1 MLVKIG
7 KISIL
12 ISFRFLE
19 SNSISQITI
28 TYKATFQFNSAIRD
42 TPTYISDILYHVV

>member
-7 KISIL
+7 KISSL

-19 SNSISQITI
+19 SNLVSQI
-28 TYKATFQFNSAIRD
+28 TYKA
-42 TPTYISDILYHVV
+42 IS

>member
-19 SNSISQITI
+19 SNLVSQIAI
-28 TYKATFQFNSAIRD
+28 TYKA
-42 TPTYISDILYHVV
+42 IS

>member
-7 KISIL
+7 KTSIL

-19 SNSISQITI
+19 SNSVSQIAI
-28 TYKATFQFNSAIRD
+28 TYKAISQFNSAIRD